1 MKCGIMMV
9 YITHT
14 MSEKE
19 KIDINIPVEAKIKAA
34 KGIKLGDDLV
44 NKFEKKLLEDIIVE
58 HGEAIASTREAM
70 NANFSNLLEDV
81 ADLSE

>member
-1 MKCGIMMV
+1 MMV
-9 YITHT
+9 YITHS

-19 KIDINIPVEAKIKAA
+19 KIDINAPIEAKIKAA
-34 KGIKLGDDLV
+34 KGLKLGDDRFNPL
-44 NKFEKKLLEDIIVE
+44 EKKLLDDIIVE

-70 NANFSNLLEDV
+70 NADFSNLLEDV

>member
-1 MKCGIMMV
+1 
-9 YITHT
+9 

-19 KIDINIPVEAKIKAA
+19 PIDINTPISEQIKEAGDH
-34 KGIKLGDDLV
+34 KGLRLGDDFV
-44 NKFEKKLLEDIIVE
+44 NDREKGLYDKIIAE

-70 NANFSNLLEDV
+70 NADFSNLLEDV

>member
-1 MKCGIMMV
+1 MMV
-9 YITHT
+9 FYPTNS
-14 MSEKE
+14 MAEKE
-19 KIDINIPVEAKIKAA
+19 KIDINVPIAAKIKAT

-44 NKFEKKLLEDIIVE
+44 NRLERKLLDDIIVE

-70 NANFSNLLEDV
+70 NADFSNLLEDV